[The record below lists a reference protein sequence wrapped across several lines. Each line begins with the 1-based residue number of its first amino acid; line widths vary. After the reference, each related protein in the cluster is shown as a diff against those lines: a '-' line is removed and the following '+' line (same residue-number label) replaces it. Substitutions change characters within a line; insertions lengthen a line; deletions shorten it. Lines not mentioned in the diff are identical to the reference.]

1 MAGQSAPDIAISD
14 AGCKDN
20 VCWALSNAKPGSA
33 AKLQAEQL
41 KEQVSLLDPNPN
53 PNPNPYPNPSPSH
66 NQVSLLEQR
75 LEIDQAKLQNRPA
88 VAAAPKPAPA
98 AVAAPEPPAAVVTA
112 PEP

>member
-41 KEQVSLLDPNPN
+41 KE
-53 PNPNPYPNPSPSH
+53 
-66 NQVSLLEQR
+66 QVSLLEQR

-112 PEP
+112 PEPSP